1 MAPVI
6 LAGFLSGKKQIL
18 IMNNKS
24 LCTIADVADL
34 VPQLRQVRQH
44 LHQHPELSNEE
55 SATAALVAE
64 KLESLGYQVTT
75 AVGGYG
81 VVGSMKHG
89 NGSRSIGI
97 RADMDALP
105 ITERTDLSYS
115 SQFPGKM
122 HACGHDGHTTM
133 LLGAAEQLARSKN
146 FSGTVHLIF
155 QPAEEIGFNSGAERM
170 LAEQLFERF
179 PCDAVYGL
187 HNHPGYPVGK
197 MMFRSGPFMA
207 ACDTVNITIHGKGGH
222 AARPHMTVDPILVA
236 SSLVIALQSVIS
248 RNIDPNDTAVVTI
261 GSLHSGHAAN
271 VIPETA
277 RLEMSVRSFDPE
289 VRKTLDQ
296 RIRTLAENHAAGY
309 GARAEI
315 EYVPGYPV
323 LVNHDQETA
332 FAVEVAKELL
342 GEENVVDN
350 LPPISGSE
358 DFAYFLQQKPGCFL
372 RLGNG
377 DSAVL
382 HNPAYNFNDESLSFG
397 TAYWTRLVERYL
409 VD

>member
-1 MAPVI
+1 MTH
-6 LAGFLSGKKQIL
+6 KT
-18 IMNNKS
+18 

-34 VPQLRQVRQH
+34 EPGLREIRQH

-55 SATAALVAE
+55 TATAALVAD
-64 KLESLGYQVTT
+64 KLRALGYQVTT
-75 AVGGYG
+75 GLGGHG
-81 VVGSMKHG
+81 VVGSLTSG
-89 NGSRSIGI
+89 SGSRSIGI

-105 ITERTDLSYS
+105 IAERTGVSYA
-115 SQFPGKM
+115 SQYPGKM

-170 LAEQLFERF
+170 LAEGLLERF

-222 AARPHMTVDPILVA
+222 AARPHMAVDPILVA
-236 SSLVIALQSVIS
+236 GSLVVALQSIVS
-248 RNIDPNDTAVVTI
+248 RSIDPNETAVVTI
-261 GSLHSGHAAN
+261 GSLHSGHASN

-277 RLEMSVRSFDPE
+277 RLEMSVRSFDAG
-289 VRKTLDQ
+289 VRKILEE
-296 RIRTLAENHAAGY
+296 RIRTLVEHHATGY

-332 FAVEVAKELL
+332 FALSVAKELL
-342 GEENVVDN
+342 GEENVIDN

-377 DSAVL
+377 DSAAL
-382 HNPAYNFNDESLSFG
+382 HNPAYNFNDQSLTFG
-397 TAYWTRLVERYL
+397 AAYWTRLVERYL
-409 VD
+409 AE

>member
-1 MAPVI
+1 MTH
-6 LAGFLSGKKQIL
+6 KT
-18 IMNNKS
+18 

-34 VPQLRQVRQH
+34 EPGLREIRQH

-55 SATAALVAE
+55 TATAALVAD
-64 KLESLGYQVTT
+64 KLRALGYQVTT
-75 AVGGYG
+75 GLGGHG
-81 VVGSMKHG
+81 VVGSLTSG
-89 NGSRSIGI
+89 SGSRSIGI

-105 ITERTDLSYS
+105 IAERTGVSYA
-115 SQFPGKM
+115 SQYPGKM

-170 LAEQLFERF
+170 LAEGLFERF

-222 AARPHMTVDPILVA
+222 AARPHMAVDPILVA
-236 SSLVIALQSVIS
+236 GSLVVALQSIVS
-248 RNIDPNDTAVVTI
+248 RSIDPNETAVVTI
-261 GSLHSGHAAN
+261 GSLHSGHASN

-277 RLEMSVRSFDPE
+277 RLEMSVRSFDAG
-289 VRKTLDQ
+289 VRKILEE
-296 RIRTLAENHAAGY
+296 RIRTLVEHHATGY

-332 FAVEVAKELL
+332 FALSVAKELL
-342 GEENVVDN
+342 GEENVIDN

-377 DSAVL
+377 DSAAL
-382 HNPAYNFNDESLSFG
+382 HNPAYNFNDQSLLFG
-397 TAYWTRLVERYL
+397 AAYWTRLVERYL
-409 VD
+409 AE

>member
-1 MAPVI
+1 MTH
-6 LAGFLSGKKQIL
+6 KT
-18 IMNNKS
+18 

-34 VPQLRQVRQH
+34 EPGLREIRQH

-55 SATAALVAE
+55 TATAALVAD
-64 KLESLGYQVTT
+64 KLRALGYQVTT
-75 AVGGYG
+75 GLGGHG
-81 VVGSMKHG
+81 VVGSLTSG
-89 NGSRSIGI
+89 SGSRSIGI

-105 ITERTDLSYS
+105 IAERTGVNYA
-115 SQFPGKM
+115 SQYPGKM

-170 LAEQLFERF
+170 LAEGLFERF

-222 AARPHMTVDPILVA
+222 AARPHMAVDPILVA
-236 SSLVIALQSVIS
+236 GSLVVALQSIVS
-248 RNIDPNDTAVVTI
+248 RSIDPNETAVVTI
-261 GSLHSGHAAN
+261 GSLHSGHASN

-277 RLEMSVRSFDPE
+277 RLEMSVRSFDAG
-289 VRKTLDQ
+289 VRKILEE
-296 RIRTLAENHAAGY
+296 RIRTLVEHHATGY

-332 FAVEVAKELL
+332 FALSVAKELL
-342 GEENVVDN
+342 GEENVIDN

-377 DSAVL
+377 DSAAL
-382 HNPAYNFNDESLSFG
+382 HNPAYNFNDQSLTFG
-397 TAYWTRLVERYL
+397 AAYWTRLVERYL
-409 VD
+409 AE

>member
-1 MAPVI
+1 MTH
-6 LAGFLSGKKQIL
+6 KT
-18 IMNNKS
+18 

-34 VPQLRQVRQH
+34 EPGLREIRQH

-55 SATAALVAE
+55 TATAALVAD
-64 KLESLGYQVTT
+64 KLRALGYQVTT
-75 AVGGYG
+75 GLGGHG
-81 VVGSMKHG
+81 VVGSLTSG
-89 NGSRSIGI
+89 SGSRSIGI

-105 ITERTDLSYS
+105 IAERTGVSYA
-115 SQFPGKM
+115 SQYPGKM

-170 LAEQLFERF
+170 LAEGLFERF

-222 AARPHMTVDPILVA
+222 AARPHMAVDPILVA
-236 SSLVIALQSVIS
+236 GSLVVALQSIVS
-248 RNIDPNDTAVVTI
+248 RSIDPNETAVVTI
-261 GSLHSGHAAN
+261 GSLHSGHASN

-277 RLEMSVRSFDPE
+277 RLEMSVRSFDAG
-289 VRKTLDQ
+289 VRKILEE
-296 RIRTLAENHAAGY
+296 RIRTLVEHHATGY
-309 GARAEI
+309 GALAEI

-332 FAVEVAKELL
+332 FALSVAKELL
-342 GEENVVDN
+342 GEENVIDN

-377 DSAVL
+377 DSAAL
-382 HNPAYNFNDESLSFG
+382 HNPAYNFNDQSLTFG
-397 TAYWTRLVERYL
+397 AAYWTRLVERYL
-409 VD
+409 AE

>member
-1 MAPVI
+1 MTH
-6 LAGFLSGKKQIL
+6 KT
-18 IMNNKS
+18 

-34 VPQLRQVRQH
+34 EPGLREIRQH

-55 SATAALVAE
+55 TATAALVAD
-64 KLESLGYQVTT
+64 KLRALGYQVTT
-75 AVGGYG
+75 GLGGHG
-81 VVGSMKHG
+81 VVGSLTSG
-89 NGSRSIGI
+89 SGSRSIGI

-105 ITERTDLSYS
+105 ISERTGVNYA
-115 SQFPGKM
+115 SQYPGKM

-170 LAEQLFERF
+170 LAEGLFERF

-222 AARPHMTVDPILVA
+222 AARPHMAVDPILVA
-236 SSLVIALQSVIS
+236 GSLVVALQSIVS
-248 RNIDPNDTAVVTI
+248 RSIDPNETAVVTI
-261 GSLHSGHAAN
+261 GSLHSGHASN

-277 RLEMSVRSFDPE
+277 RLEMSVRSFDAG
-289 VRKTLDQ
+289 VRKILEE
-296 RIRTLAENHAAGY
+296 RIRTLVEHHATGY

-332 FAVEVAKELL
+332 FALSVAKELL
-342 GEENVVDN
+342 GEENVIDN

-377 DSAVL
+377 DSAAL
-382 HNPAYNFNDESLSFG
+382 HNPAYNFNDQSLTFG
-397 TAYWTRLVERYL
+397 AAYWTRLVERYL
-409 VD
+409 AE

>member
-1 MAPVI
+1 
-6 LAGFLSGKKQIL
+6 
-18 IMNNKS
+18 MNNKN
-24 LCTIADVADL
+24 LCTLADVADL
-34 VPQLRQVRQH
+34 EPGLREIRQH

-55 SATAALVAE
+55 ANTAELVAG
-64 KLESLGYQVTT
+64 KLHALGFEVSTG
-75 AVGGYG
+75 VGGFG
-81 VVGSMKHG
+81 VVGSLKVG
-89 NGSRSIGI
+89 NGTRSIGI

-105 ITERTDLSYS
+105 ITELTGLDYA
-115 SQFPGKM
+115 SQTPGKM
-122 HACGHDGHTTM
+122 HACGHDGHTAM
-133 LLGAAEQLARSKN
+133 LLGAAEQLARSRN

-170 LAEQLFERF
+170 LAEGLFDRF

-197 MMFRSGPFMA
+197 MMFRPGPFMA

-236 SSLVIALQSVIS
+236 SSLVVALQTVIS
-248 RNIDPNDTAVVTI
+248 RNIDPNETAVITI

-271 VIPETA
+271 VIPDTA
-277 RLEMSVRSFDPE
+277 RLEMSVRSFDKG
-289 VRKTLDQ
+289 VRKILEE
-296 RIRTLAENHAAGY
+296 RITSLVTRHAEGY
-309 GARAEI
+309 GATAEI
-315 EYVPGYPV
+315 DYVPGYPV
-323 LVNHDQETA
+323 LVNHHQETE
-332 FAVEVAKELL
+332 FATKVAQELL
-342 GEENVVDN
+342 GEENVVAD

-382 HNPAYNFNDESLSFG
+382 HNPAYNFNDDSLPFG
-397 TAYWTRLVERYL
+397 VAYWTRLVERYL
-409 VD
+409 AE

>member
-81 VVGSMKHG
+81 VVGSMKYG

-236 SSLVIALQSVIS
+236 SSLVIALQSLEHELRGRIGRVE
-248 RNIDPNDTAVVTI
+248 PAAV
-261 GSLHSGHAAN
+261 G
-271 VIPETA
+271 
-277 RLEMSVRSFDPE
+277 
-289 VRKTLDQ
+289 
-296 RIRTLAENHAAGY
+296 AAGAD
-309 GARAEI
+309 GRRAEGHVS
-315 EYVPGYPV
+315 EWASVPICV
-323 LVNHDQETA
+323 QV
-332 FAVEVAKELL
+332 
-342 GEENVVDN
+342 
-350 LPPISGSE
+350 
-358 DFAYFLQQKPGCFL
+358 
-372 RLGNG
+372 
-377 DSAVL
+377 
-382 HNPAYNFNDESLSFG
+382 
-397 TAYWTRLVERYL
+397 
-409 VD
+409 

>member
-1 MAPVI
+1 
-6 LAGFLSGKKQIL
+6 
-18 IMNNKS
+18 MNNKNP
-24 LCTIADVADL
+24 CTIADVADL
-34 VPQLRQVRQH
+34 EPGLREIRQH

-55 SATAALVAE
+55 AKTAELVAN
-64 KLESLGYQVTT
+64 KLHALGFEVT
-75 AVGGYG
+75 AGIGGHG
-81 VVGSMKHG
+81 VVGSLKVG
-89 NGSRSIGI
+89 TGTRSIGI

-105 ITERTDLSYS
+105 ITEQTGLGYA
-115 SQFPGKM
+115 SQYAGKM

-133 LLGAAEQLARSKN
+133 LLGAAEQLARSRN

-170 LAEQLFERF
+170 LAEGLFDRF

-197 MMFRSGPFMA
+197 MMFRPGPFMA
-207 ACDTVNITIHGKGGH
+207 ACDTVNVIIHGKGGH

-236 SSLVIALQSVIS
+236 SSLVVALQTIIS
-248 RNIDPNDTAVVTI
+248 RNIDPNETAVITI
-261 GSLHSGHAAN
+261 GSLHSGFAAN
-271 VIPETA
+271 VIPDSA
-277 RLEMSVRSFDPE
+277 RLEMSVRSFDTG
-289 VRKTLDQ
+289 VRKILEQ
-296 RIRTLAENHAAGY
+296 RIKSLVTSHAKGY

-323 LVNHDQETA
+323 LVNHQQETE
-332 FAVEVAKELL
+332 FATRVAQELL
-342 GEENVVDN
+342 GEENVVAD

-382 HNPAYNFNDESLSFG
+382 HNPAYNFNDESLPFG
-397 TAYWTRLVERYL
+397 VAYWTRLVERYL
-409 VD
+409 AN

>member
-1 MAPVI
+1 MTH
-6 LAGFLSGKKQIL
+6 KT
-18 IMNNKS
+18 

-34 VPQLRQVRQH
+34 EPGLREIRQH

-55 SATAALVAE
+55 TATAALVAD
-64 KLESLGYQVTT
+64 KLRALGYQVTT
-75 AVGGYG
+75 GLGGHG
-81 VVGSMKHG
+81 VVGSLTS
-89 NGSRSIGI
+89 GSGPRSIGI

-105 ITERTDLSYS
+105 IAERTGVSYA
-115 SQFPGKM
+115 SQYPGKM

-170 LAEQLFERF
+170 LAEGLFARF

-222 AARPHMTVDPILVA
+222 AARPHMAVDPILVA
-236 SSLVIALQSVIS
+236 GSLVVALQSIVS
-248 RNIDPNDTAVVTI
+248 RSIDPNETAVVTI
-261 GSLHSGHAAN
+261 GSLHSGHASN

-277 RLEMSVRSFDPE
+277 RLEMSVRSFDAG
-289 VRKTLDQ
+289 VRKILEE
-296 RIRTLAENHAAGY
+296 RIRTLVEHHATGY

-332 FAVEVAKELL
+332 FALSVAKELL
-342 GEENVVDN
+342 GEENVIDN

-377 DSAVL
+377 DSAAL
-382 HNPAYNFNDESLSFG
+382 HNPAYNFNDQSLTFG
-397 TAYWTRLVERYL
+397 AAYWTRLVERYL
-409 VD
+409 AE

>member
-1 MAPVI
+1 
-6 LAGFLSGKKQIL
+6 
-18 IMNNKS
+18 MNNKS
-24 LCTIADVADL
+24 FCTIADVADL
-34 VPQLRQVRQH
+34 VPGLREVRQH
-44 LHQHPELSNEE
+44 LHQNPELSNEE
-55 SATAALVAE
+55 SDTAALVAE
-64 KLESLGYQVTT
+64 KLQSLGFKVTSG
-75 AVGGYG
+75 VGGHG
-81 VVGSMKHG
+81 VIGSMTLGTGK
-89 NGSRSIGI
+89 RSIGI

-105 ITERTDLSYS
+105 ITELTGVSYA
-115 SQFPGKM
+115 SQSPGKM
-122 HACGHDGHTTM
+122 HACGHDGHTAM

-146 FSGTVHLIF
+146 FSGTVNLIF

-236 SSLVIALQSVIS
+236 SSLVVALQSIIS
-248 RNIDPNDTAVVTI
+248 RNIDPNETAVVTI

-277 RLEMSVRSFDPE
+277 RLEMSVRSFDAG
-289 VRKTLDQ
+289 VRKILEE
-296 RIRTLAENHAAGY
+296 RIRTLVSNHAAGY

-323 LVNHDQETA
+323 LVNHDKETA
-332 FAVEVAKELL
+332 FALEVAKELV
-342 GEENVVDN
+342 GEENVVEN
-350 LPPISGSE
+350 LAPISGSE

-382 HNPAYNFNDESLSFG
+382 HNPAYNFNDESLNFG
-397 TAYWTRLVERYL
+397 AAYWARLAERYL
-409 VD
+409 TDE

>member
-1 MAPVI
+1 
-6 LAGFLSGKKQIL
+6 
-18 IMNNKS
+18 MNNKNF
-24 LCTIADVADL
+24 CTLTDVADL
-34 VPQLRQVRQH
+34 ESGLREIRQR

-55 SATAALVAE
+55 ADTAALVAS
-64 KLESLGYQVTT
+64 KLRALGFDVTT
-75 AVGGYG
+75 GIGGHG
-81 VVGSMKHG
+81 VIGTMTRG
-89 NGSRSIGI
+89 QGSRSIGI

-105 ITERTDLSYS
+105 ITEQTGVSFT
-115 SQFPGKM
+115 SQHPGKM
-122 HACGHDGHTTM
+122 HACGHDGHTAM
-133 LLGAAEQLARSKN
+133 LLGAAEQLSRAQN

-170 LAEQLFERF
+170 LEEGLFERF
-179 PCDAVYGL
+179 PCDAIYGL

-236 SSLVIALQSVIS
+236 SSLVVALQTLVS
-248 RNIDPNDTAVVTI
+248 RNIDPNETAVVTV

-277 RLEMSVRSFDPE
+277 RLEMSVRSFDAG
-289 VRKTLDQ
+289 VRKILEE
-296 RIRTLAENHAAGY
+296 RIRELVEHHATGY

-323 LVNHDQETA
+323 LVNHQWETE
-332 FAVEVAKELL
+332 FAQEVAKELL
-342 GEENVVDN
+342 GNENVVEN

-382 HNPAYNFNDESLSFG
+382 HNPAYNFNDESLIFG
-397 TAYWTRLVERYL
+397 AAFWTRLVERYL
-409 VD
+409 VHTPTE

>member
-1 MAPVI
+1 MTH
-6 LAGFLSGKKQIL
+6 KT
-18 IMNNKS
+18 
-24 LCTIADVADL
+24 LCTLDDVVDL
-34 VPQLRQVRQH
+34 EPGLREIRQH

-55 SATAALVAE
+55 SATAALVAD
-64 KLESLGYQVTT
+64 KLRALGYQVTT
-75 AVGGYG
+75 GVGGYG
-81 VVGSMKHG
+81 VVGTLRFG
-89 NGSRSIGI
+89 PGTRSIGI

-105 ITERTDLSYS
+105 ITEQTGVSYA
-115 SQFPGKM
+115 SQTPGKM
-122 HACGHDGHTTM
+122 HACGHDGHTSM
-133 LLGAAEQLARSKN
+133 LLGAAEQLARTKN

-170 LAEQLFERF
+170 LAEKLFDRF

-222 AARPHMTVDPILVA
+222 AARPHMAVDPILVA
-236 SSLVIALQSVIS
+236 GSLVVSLQSIVS
-248 RNIDPNDTAVVTI
+248 RSIDPNETAVVTI
-261 GSLHSGHAAN
+261 GSLHAGHASN

-277 RLEMSVRSFDPE
+277 RLEMSVRSFDAG
-289 VRKTLDQ
+289 VRKILED
-296 RIRTLAENHAAGY
+296 RIRTLVENHAAGY

-315 EYVPGYPV
+315 DYVPGYPV
-323 LVNHDQETA
+323 LVNHDRETA
-332 FAVEVAKELL
+332 FACEVAKELL
-342 GEENVVDN
+342 GEENVVEN

-377 DSAVL
+377 DSAAL
-382 HNPAYNFNDESLSFG
+382 HNPAYNFNDESLTFG
-397 TAYWTRLVERYL
+397 AAYWTRLVERYL
-409 VD
+409 AD

>member
-1 MAPVI
+1 MTH
-6 LAGFLSGKKQIL
+6 KT
-18 IMNNKS
+18 
-24 LCTIADVADL
+24 LCTLDDVVDL
-34 VPQLRQVRQH
+34 EPGLREIRQH

-55 SATAALVAE
+55 SATAALVAD
-64 KLESLGYQVTT
+64 KLRALGYQVTT
-75 AVGGYG
+75 GVGGYG
-81 VVGSMKHG
+81 VVGTLRSG
-89 NGSRSIGI
+89 PGTRSIGI

-105 ITERTDLSYS
+105 ITEQTGVSYA
-115 SQFPGKM
+115 SQTPGKM
-122 HACGHDGHTTM
+122 HACGHDGHTSM

-146 FSGTVHLIF
+146 FAGTVHLIF

-170 LAEQLFERF
+170 LAEKLFDRF

-236 SSLVIALQSVIS
+236 GSLVVSLQSIVS
-248 RNIDPNDTAVVTI
+248 RSIDPNETAVVTI
-261 GSLHSGHAAN
+261 GSLHAGHASN

-277 RLEMSVRSFDPE
+277 RLEMSVRSFDAG
-289 VRKTLDQ
+289 VRKILED
-296 RIRTLAENHAAGY
+296 RIRTLVENHAAGY

-315 EYVPGYPV
+315 DYVPGYPV
-323 LVNHDQETA
+323 LVNHDRETA
-332 FAVEVAKELL
+332 FACEVAKELL
-342 GEENVVDN
+342 GEENVVEN

-377 DSAVL
+377 DSAAL
-382 HNPAYNFNDESLSFG
+382 HNPAYNFNDESLTFG
-397 TAYWTRLVERYL
+397 AAYWTRLVERYL
-409 VD
+409 AD

>member
-1 MAPVI
+1 MTH
-6 LAGFLSGKKQIL
+6 KT
-18 IMNNKS
+18 

-34 VPQLRQVRQH
+34 EPGLREIRQH

-55 SATAALVAE
+55 TATAALVAD
-64 KLESLGYQVTT
+64 KLRALGYQVTT
-75 AVGGYG
+75 GLGGHG
-81 VVGSMKHG
+81 VVGSLTSG
-89 NGSRSIGI
+89 SGSRSIGI

-105 ITERTDLSYS
+105 IAERTGVSYA
-115 SQFPGKM
+115 SQYPGIM

-146 FSGTVHLIF
+146 FSGTIHLIF

-170 LAEQLFERF
+170 LAEGLFERF

-222 AARPHMTVDPILVA
+222 AARPHMAVDPILVA
-236 SSLVIALQSVIS
+236 GSLVVALQSIVS
-248 RNIDPNDTAVVTI
+248 RSIDPNETAVVTI
-261 GSLHSGHAAN
+261 GSLHSGHASN

-277 RLEMSVRSFDPE
+277 RLEMSVRSFDAG
-289 VRKTLDQ
+289 VRKILEE
-296 RIRTLAENHAAGY
+296 RIRTLVEHHATGY

-332 FAVEVAKELL
+332 FALSVAKELL
-342 GEENVVDN
+342 GEENVIDN

-377 DSAVL
+377 DSAAL
-382 HNPAYNFNDESLSFG
+382 HNPAYNFNDQSLTFG
-397 TAYWTRLVERYL
+397 AAYWTRLVERYL
-409 VD
+409 AE

>member
-1 MAPVI
+1 MTH
-6 LAGFLSGKKQIL
+6 KT
-18 IMNNKS
+18 

-34 VPQLRQVRQH
+34 EPGLREIRQH

-55 SATAALVAE
+55 TATAALVAD
-64 KLESLGYQVTT
+64 KLRALGYQVTT
-75 AVGGYG
+75 GLGGHG
-81 VVGSMKHG
+81 VVGSLASG
-89 NGSRSIGI
+89 SGSRSIGI

-105 ITERTDLSYS
+105 IAERTGVSYA
-115 SQFPGKM
+115 SQYPGKM

-170 LAEQLFERF
+170 LAEGLFERF

-222 AARPHMTVDPILVA
+222 AARPHMAVDPILVA
-236 SSLVIALQSVIS
+236 GSLVVALQSIVS
-248 RNIDPNDTAVVTI
+248 RSIDPNETAVVTI
-261 GSLHSGHAAN
+261 GSLHSGHASN

-277 RLEMSVRSFDPE
+277 RLEMSVRSFDAG
-289 VRKTLDQ
+289 VRKILEE
-296 RIRTLAENHAAGY
+296 RIRTLVEHHATGY

-332 FAVEVAKELL
+332 FALSVAKELL
-342 GEENVVDN
+342 GEENVIDN

-377 DSAVL
+377 DSAAL
-382 HNPAYNFNDESLSFG
+382 HNPAYNFNDQSLTFG
-397 TAYWTRLVERYL
+397 AAYWTRLVERYL
-409 VD
+409 AE

>member
-1 MAPVI
+1 
-6 LAGFLSGKKQIL
+6 
-18 IMNNKS
+18 MNNKS
-24 LCTIADVADL
+24 FCTIADVADL
-34 VPQLRQVRQH
+34 IPGLREVRQH
-44 LHQHPELSNEE
+44 LHQNPELSNEE
-55 SATAALVAE
+55 SDTAALVAD
-64 KLESLGYQVTT
+64 KLRALGYQVTSG
-75 AVGGYG
+75 VGGHG
-81 VVGSMKHG
+81 VIGSMTLGTGK
-89 NGSRSIGI
+89 RSIGI

-105 ITERTDLSYS
+105 ITEMTGVSYA
-115 SQFPGKM
+115 SQSPGKM
-122 HACGHDGHTTM
+122 HACGHDGHTAM
-133 LLGAAEQLARSKN
+133 LLGAAGQLARSKN
-146 FSGTVHLIF
+146 FSGTVNLIF

-187 HNHPGYPVGK
+187 HNHPGYPIGK

-207 ACDTVNITIHGKGGH
+207 ACDTVNITVHGKGGH

-236 SSLVIALQSVIS
+236 SSLVVALQSIIS
-248 RNIDPNDTAVVTI
+248 RNIDPNETAVITI

-277 RLEMSVRSFDPE
+277 RLEMSVRSFDAG
-289 VRKTLDQ
+289 VRKILEE
-296 RIRTLAENHAAGY
+296 RIRTLVSNHAAGY

-323 LVNHDQETA
+323 LVNHDKETA
-332 FAVEVAKELL
+332 FALEVAKELI
-342 GEENVVDN
+342 GADNVVEN
-350 LPPISGSE
+350 LAPISGSE

-397 TAYWTRLVERYL
+397 VAYWTRLVERYL
-409 VD
+409 TDE

>member
-1 MAPVI
+1 MTH
-6 LAGFLSGKKQIL
+6 KT
-18 IMNNKS
+18 

-34 VPQLRQVRQH
+34 EPGLREIRQH

-55 SATAALVAE
+55 TATAALVAD
-64 KLESLGYQVTT
+64 KLRALGYQVTT
-75 AVGGYG
+75 GLGGHG
-81 VVGSMKHG
+81 VVGSLTSG
-89 NGSRSIGI
+89 SGSRSIGI

-105 ITERTDLSYS
+105 IAERTGVSYA
-115 SQFPGKM
+115 SQYPGKM

-146 FSGTVHLIF
+146 FSGTIHLIF

-170 LAEQLFERF
+170 LAEGLFERF

-222 AARPHMTVDPILVA
+222 AARPHMAVDPILVA
-236 SSLVIALQSVIS
+236 GSLVVALQSIVS
-248 RNIDPNDTAVVTI
+248 RSIDPNETAVVTI
-261 GSLHSGHAAN
+261 GSLHSGHASN

-277 RLEMSVRSFDPE
+277 RLEMSVRSFDAG
-289 VRKTLDQ
+289 VRKILEE
-296 RIRTLAENHAAGY
+296 RIRTLVEHHATGY
-309 GARAEI
+309 GAQAEI

-332 FAVEVAKELL
+332 FALSVAKELL
-342 GEENVVDN
+342 GEENVIDN

-377 DSAVL
+377 DSAAL
-382 HNPAYNFNDESLSFG
+382 HNPAYNFNDQSLTFG
-397 TAYWTRLVERYL
+397 AAYWTRLVERYL
-409 VD
+409 AE

>member
-1 MAPVI
+1 MTH
-6 LAGFLSGKKQIL
+6 KT
-18 IMNNKS
+18 

-34 VPQLRQVRQH
+34 EPGLREIRQH

-55 SATAALVAE
+55 TATAALVAD
-64 KLESLGYQVTT
+64 KLRALGYQVTT
-75 AVGGYG
+75 GLGGHG
-81 VVGSMKHG
+81 VVGSLTSG
-89 NGSRSIGI
+89 SGSRSIGI

-105 ITERTDLSYS
+105 IAERTGVSYS
-115 SQFPGKM
+115 SQYPGKM

-170 LAEQLFERF
+170 LAEGLFERF

-222 AARPHMTVDPILVA
+222 AARPHMAVDPILVA
-236 SSLVIALQSVIS
+236 GSLVVALQSIVS
-248 RNIDPNDTAVVTI
+248 RSIDPNETAVVTI
-261 GSLHSGHAAN
+261 GSLHSGHASN

-277 RLEMSVRSFDPE
+277 RLEMSVRSFDAG
-289 VRKTLDQ
+289 VRKILQ
-296 RIRTLAENHAAGY
+296 ERIRTLVEHHATGY

-332 FAVEVAKELL
+332 FALSVAKELL
-342 GEENVVDN
+342 GEENVIDN

-377 DSAVL
+377 DSAAL
-382 HNPAYNFNDESLSFG
+382 HNPAYNFNDQSLTFG
-397 TAYWTRLVERYL
+397 AAYWTRLVERYL
-409 VD
+409 AE

>member
-1 MAPVI
+1 MTD
-6 LAGFLSGKKQIL
+6 KT
-18 IMNNKS
+18 
-24 LCTIADVADL
+24 LCTLDDVVDL
-34 VPQLRQVRQH
+34 APGLREIRQH

-55 SATAALVAE
+55 SATAALVAD
-64 KLESLGYQVTT
+64 KLRALGYQVTT
-75 AVGGYG
+75 GVGGHG
-81 VVGSMKHG
+81 VVGTMKSG
-89 NGSRSIGI
+89 PGRRSIGI

-105 ITERTDLSYS
+105 ITEQTGVSYA
-115 SQFPGKM
+115 SQTPGKM
-122 HACGHDGHTTM
+122 HACGHDGHTSM

-170 LAEQLFERF
+170 LAEKLFDRF

-222 AARPHMTVDPILVA
+222 AARPHMAVDPILVA
-236 SSLVIALQSVIS
+236 GSLVVSLQSIVS
-248 RNIDPNDTAVVTI
+248 RSIDPNETAVVTI
-261 GSLHSGHAAN
+261 GSLHAGHASN

-277 RLEMSVRSFDPE
+277 RLEMSVRSFDAG
-289 VRKTLDQ
+289 VRKILED
-296 RIRTLAENHAAGY
+296 RIRTLVENHAAGY

-315 EYVPGYPV
+315 DYVPGYPV
-323 LVNHDQETA
+323 LVNHDRETA
-332 FAVEVAKELL
+332 FACEVAKELL
-342 GEENVVDN
+342 GEENVVEN

-377 DSAVL
+377 DSAAL
-382 HNPAYNFNDESLSFG
+382 HNPAYNFNDESLTFG
-397 TAYWTRLVERYL
+397 AAYWTRLVERYL
-409 VD
+409 AD